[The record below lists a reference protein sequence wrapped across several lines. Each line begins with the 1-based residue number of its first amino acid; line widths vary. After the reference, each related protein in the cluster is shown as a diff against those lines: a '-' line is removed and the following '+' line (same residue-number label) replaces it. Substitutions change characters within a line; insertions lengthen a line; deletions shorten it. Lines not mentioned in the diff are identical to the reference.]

1 MSIISLCIV
10 NLMRMRTLESF
21 KNYLNGDVDK
31 MIRDNLYTLIYMTLL
46 LLVTTIPAV
55 LVAIN
60 CNKSNKIAYG
70 ILAFLVSDVYLLQ
83 WSIKK
88 FVLRYPEYCNI

>member
-1 MSIISLCIV
+1 MSVISLCIL

-31 MIRDNLYTLIYMTLL
+31 MIRDNLYTLIYSTLL

-55 LVAIN
+55 LVSIN
-60 CNKSNKIAYG
+60 CNKTQPVRYG
-70 ILAFLVSDVYLLQ
+70 ILAFLVSDIYLLQ

-88 FVLRYPEYCNI
+88 FIMKYPDYCPI

>member
-1 MSIISLCIV
+1 MSVISLSIL

-31 MIRDNLYTLIYMTLL
+31 MIKDNLFTMIYITML

-60 CNKSNKIAYG
+60 CNKTQPIRYG
-70 ILAFLVSDVYLLQ
+70 VLAFFISDIYLLQ
-83 WSIKK
+83 WAIKK
-88 FVLRYPEYCNI
+88 FILKYPDYCAI

>member
-1 MSIISLCIV
+1 MSVISLCIL

-31 MIRDNLYTLIYMTLL
+31 MIRDNLYTLIYITLL

-60 CNKSNKIAYG
+60 CNKTQPVRYG
-70 ILAFLVSDVYLLQ
+70 ILAFLVSDIYLLQ

-88 FVLRYPEYCNI
+88 FIMKYPDYCLI

>member
-1 MSIISLCIV
+1 MSVISLCII

-21 KNYLNGDVDK
+21 KNYFNGDVDK
-31 MIRDNLYTLIYMTLL
+31 MIHDNLYTLIYITLL

-60 CNKSNKIAYG
+60 CNKSQPIRYG
-70 ILAFLVSDVYLLQ
+70 VLAFLISDIYLLQ

-88 FVLRYPEYCNI
+88 FVLRYPEYCLI

>member
-1 MSIISLCIV
+1 MSVISLCII

-21 KNYLNGDVDK
+21 KNYFNGDVDK
-31 MIRDNLYTLIYMTLL
+31 MIRDNLYTLIYITLL

-60 CNKSNKIAYG
+60 CNKSQPIRYAV
-70 ILAFLVSDVYLLQ
+70 LAMLISDIYRLQ

-88 FVLRYPEYCNI
+88 FDLRYPDYCLI

>member
-1 MSIISLCIV
+1 MSVISLCIL

-31 MIRDNLYTLIYMTLL
+31 MIRDNLYTLIYITLL

-60 CNKSNKIAYG
+60 CNKTQPVRYG
-70 ILAFLVSDVYLLQ
+70 ILAFLVSDIYLLQ

-88 FVLRYPEYCNI
+88 FIMKYPEYCPI